1 MQTKEVNNEIIKYVE
16 ILNSLDL
23 IEEDLYLKIK
33 YGTSDHEKIILLNCG
48 MSNSLSNLLS
58 EKYSTL
64 YSVDTN
70 HMAVSFSEELVD
82 AMQHNNENGILISE
96 VKLNLKETTH
106 I

>member
-1 MQTKEVNNEIIKYVE
+1 M
-16 ILNSLDL
+16 
-23 IEEDLYLKIK
+23 
-33 YGTSDHEKIILLNCG
+33 LLNCG

-58 EKYSTL
+58 ENYSTL

-70 HMAVSFSEELVD
+70 RMTVSFSEGLVD